1 MQFRISKLL
10 AILSILVIAGII
22 LSACTTSQATP
33 TVSVEDVDDDH
44 ETEDPDHDE
53 EGEEAELTDEDED
66 AHEDEHP
73 PDEHEEG
80 GHEVPHEAAE
90 VPNPIAATDESIGT
104 GAELYANN
112 CALCH
117 GESGEG
123 DGPAASG
130 LAVPP
135 ADLHEDHVQG
145 LTDGALFYI
154 ISHSEP
160 DSPMPAWED
169 VLDEDERWHVVNFL
183 RTFMEE

>member
-1 MQFRISKLL
+1 MQFRISRLL
-10 AILSILVIAGII
+10 AILSILVIAGIV
-22 LSACTTSQATP
+22 LSACASSQTTP
-33 TVSVEDVDDDH
+33 TESVEQIEDDH
-44 ETEDPDHDE
+44 EDEADH
-53 EGEEAELTDEDED
+53 EDEG
-66 AHEDEHP
+66 EDEHP
-73 PDEHEEG
+73 PEEHEEG
-80 GHEVPHEAAE
+80 GHEVPEDAAG
-90 VPNPIAATDESIGT
+90 VPNPISTSEESLAIGE
-104 GAELYANN
+104 ELYANN

-130 LAVPP
+130 LATAP

-160 DSPMPAWED
+160 ESLMPAWED

-183 RTFMEE
+183 RTFLAE